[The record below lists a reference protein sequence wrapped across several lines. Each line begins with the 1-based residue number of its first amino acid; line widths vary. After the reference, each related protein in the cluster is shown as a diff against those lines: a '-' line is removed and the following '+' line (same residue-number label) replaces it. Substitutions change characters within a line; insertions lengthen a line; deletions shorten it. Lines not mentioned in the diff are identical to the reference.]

1 MAMLKAEDGRIWAT
15 IGEAAKRLKVS
26 PSRLAKAAKEGKI
39 DALRLSARAVLVDFS
54 QAQYWRERF
63 FSERKA
69 QISKKRKRKRHRS
82 QQ

>member
-1 MAMLKAEDGRIWAT
+1 MLKTEEGRLWAT
-15 IGEAAKRLKVS
+15 IAEAAKRLKVS

-39 DALRLSARAVLVDFS
+39 DALRLSARSVLVDFS

-69 QISKKRKRKRHRS
+69 KAAKKRKRRRTS
-82 QQ
+82 Q

>member
-1 MAMLKAEDGRIWAT
+1 MLKAEDGRLWAT
-15 IGEAAKRLKVS
+15 IAEAAKRLKVS

-39 DALRLSARAVLVDFS
+39 DALRLSARAVLVDFQ

-63 FSERKA
+63 YSERKA
-69 QISKKRKRKRHRS
+69 KVAKKRKQRRS

>member
-1 MAMLKAEDGRIWAT
+1 MLKSEDGRLWAT
-15 IGEAAKRLKVS
+15 ITEAAKRLKVS

-69 QISKKRKRKRHRS
+69 KAAKKRKQRRS
-82 QQ
+82 QH